1 MMLGNRTA
9 LLVGVVSLTSLLGCS
24 SDGST
29 PTPTQP
35 ANRAPQL
42 AGVSDQ
48 QVTVGSVQQEIITA
62 TDPDGDQLSFS
73 VSTNPGFVS
82 IRSVSQRGNT
92 AAADCQIA
100 PTSGGSFTAA
110 IRVSDGRGG
119 SDEQSFSILV
129 EPENITFD
137 PLPPAIVAEVCLRGD
152 VVAPATVRGE
162 IGAGDCPP
170 DILGVFV
177 GVNESW
183 PLNVAQTTSM
193 TFAIDAD
200 FDSYLLLAEITNHQD
215 PSTWDLLAEDNDSGG
230 NRQAKLSYRLEQAR
244 EYIIFVATYSP
255 MEWGRY
261 SLEMLD

>member
-1 MMLGNRTA
+1 MFAKRKT
-9 LLVGVVSLTSLLGCS
+9 LLVGVVCLTSLLGCS

-29 PTPTQP
+29 PTQP
-35 ANRAPQL
+35 ANRAPRL

-48 QVTVGSVQQEIITA
+48 QVTVGSVHQEIIRA

-73 VSTNPGFVS
+73 VSSNPGFVS

-92 AAADCQIA
+92 ATADCQIA

-110 IRVSDGRGG
+110 IRVSDSRGG

-129 EPENITFD
+129 EPENIAFD

-162 IGAGDCPP
+162 IAGGDCPP
-170 DILGVFV
+170 DILGL
-177 GVNESW
+177 NESW
-183 PLNVAQTTSM
+183 RIEVAETTSI
-193 TFAIDAD
+193 TFAADAD
-200 FDSYLLLAEITNHQD
+200 FDSYLLLAEITNHED

-230 NRQAKLSYRLEQAR
+230 NRQAKLSYRLEQDR